1 MAAGRAHGV
10 ADVADPV
17 SWLMIEPGWR
27 VEAVD
32 GTESGRVEEVTGD
45 SEADIFNG
53 LAIAFSALGA
63 QRYVSA
69 DQVAEITEGTVRL
82 TLDREAVERLP
93 KFDEPAEELEV
104 SPEQASL
111 LQRVETRDVVRP
123 ATGAHRVPLLRRA
136 LEWLGLAG
144 KR

>member
-1 MAAGRAHGV
+1 M
-10 ADVADPV
+10 ADPV

-32 GTESGRVEEVTGD
+32 GTEAGRVEEVTGD
-45 SEADIFNG
+45 SDADIFNG
-53 LAIAFSALGA
+53 LAIAFSLLGG

-69 DQVAEITEGTVRL
+69 DQVAEITEGSVRL
-82 TLDREAVERLP
+82 TLDRAAIERLP
-93 KFDEPAEELEV
+93 GFDEPAEELEV
-104 SPEQASL
+104 SAEKASL
-111 LQRVETRDVVRP
+111 LQRVETREVLRP
-123 ATGAHRVPLLRRA
+123 AADAHRVPLLRRA

>member
-1 MAAGRAHGV
+1 
-10 ADVADPV
+10 
-17 SWLMIEPGWR
+17 MIEPGWR

-32 GTESGRVEEVTGD
+32 GTEAGRVEEVTGD
-45 SEADIFNG
+45 SDADIFNG
-53 LAIAFSALGA
+53 LAIAFSLLGA

-82 TLDREAVERLP
+82 TLDRDAVERLP
-93 KFDEPAEELEV
+93 GFDEPAEELDV
-104 SPEQASL
+104 SPEKASL
-111 LQRVETRDVVRP
+111 LQRVETRDVLRP
-123 ATGAHRVPLLRRA
+123 ATHPHRVPVLRRA